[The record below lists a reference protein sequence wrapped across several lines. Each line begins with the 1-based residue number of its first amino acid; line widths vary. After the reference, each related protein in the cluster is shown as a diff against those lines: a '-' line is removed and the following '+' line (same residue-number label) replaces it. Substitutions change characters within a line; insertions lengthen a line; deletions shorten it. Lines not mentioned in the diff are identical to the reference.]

1 MSRATA
7 MPKSES
13 PRKGQIT
20 VKVSE
25 ELIAI
30 AEGLAQLQG
39 DSVAEIYRS
48 ALKKGLSAMVEED
61 GKFRV
66 HEKVVK
72 GLAAIDLE
80 PVAKS
85 LGLSSGEELVKAIA
99 RGEIVVTKDKGDG
112 KNG

>member
-1 MSRATA
+1 MSSAEA
-7 MPKSES
+7 MPEIKSN
-13 PRKGQIT
+13 RKGQIT
-20 VKVSE
+20 VKVSN

-80 PVAKS
+80 PAAKS
-85 LGLSSGEELVKAIA
+85 LGLSSGEELIKAIA
-99 RGEIVVTKDKGDG
+99 RGEVKVTR
-112 KNG
+112 